1 MGGRSRG
8 SEIRRAMRKCRDMN
22 PARDAAAPKYWCA
35 VVGVGWLR
43 PVLLC
48 YVMLCL
54 ISIVGFFSS
63 YLLSQHRC
71 RPKSQVADALLVH
84 RRDENTRDRRLEES
98 VAESCIC
105 AFAPACLRP
114 EKPQHS

>member
-48 YVMLCL
+48 YVTVVEH
-54 ISIVGFFSS
+54 IYSS
-63 YLLSQHRC
+63 KTSL
-71 RPKSQVADALLVH
+71 
-84 RRDENTRDRRLEES
+84 
-98 VAESCIC
+98 
-105 AFAPACLRP
+105 
-114 EKPQHS
+114 